1 MKFERRLHNG
11 KWAAYVR
18 VLGIWWFIRDFDN
31 AKKAGYFVGIAMG
44 QNILWPRKEKKVPPP
59 PAAPSVMGSH
69 EFEGDSGDGPY
80 RVGSDILVTAIQNP
94 YDDTKKWPMA
104 KLPNGTIARITCLP
118 DGLAYIPY
126 GSKCRARI
134 TGITN
139 QSTAVAILQIFE

>member
-31 AKKAGYFVGIAMG
+31 AKKAGYFVSIAMG
-44 QNILWPRKEKKVPPP
+44 QNILWPRKEKKT
-59 PAAPSVMGSH
+59 PAPELEV
-69 EFEGDSGDGPY
+69 DSGDGPY

-94 YDDTKKWPMA
+94 FDDTKKWPMA
-104 KLPNGTIARITCLP
+104 ELPNGTIARITCMP
-118 DGLAYIPY
+118 DGCVYIPY

-139 QSTAVAILQIFE
+139 QSTAVAVLQIFE

>member
-31 AKKAGYFVGIAMG
+31 AKKAGYFVDIAMG
-44 QNILWPRKEKKVPPP
+44 RNILRPRKEKKVPP

-80 RVGSDILVTAIQNP
+80 RVGSEILVTAIQNP
-94 YDDTKKWPMA
+94 FDDTKKWPMA
-104 KLPNGTIARITCLP
+104 ELPNGTIARITCLP
-118 DGLAYIPY
+118 DGLAYAPY
-126 GSKCRARI
+126 GTKCQARI
-134 TGITN
+134 TGITS
-139 QSTAVAILQIFE
+139 QSASVALIKIIE

>member
-31 AKKAGYFVGIAMG
+31 AKKAGYFVSIAMG
-44 QNILWPRKEKKVPPP
+44 QNILRPRKEKKVP
-59 PAAPSVMGSH
+59 AP
-69 EFEGDSGDGPY
+69 ELEGDPGDGPY
-80 RVGSDILVTAIQNP
+80 RVGSEILVTAIQNP
-94 YDDTKKWPMA
+94 FDDTKKWPMA
-104 KLPNGTIARITCLP
+104 ELPNGTIARITCMP
-118 DGLAYIPY
+118 DGCVYIPY

>member
-31 AKKAGYFVGIAMG
+31 AKKADYFVSIAMG
-44 QNILWPRKEKKVPPP
+44 QIILRPRKEKKATA
-59 PAAPSVMGSH
+59 PAL
-69 EFEGDSGDGPY
+69 EEDSGHGPY
-80 RVGSDILVTAIQNP
+80 RVGSEILVTAIRNP
-94 YDDTKKWPMA
+94 FDDTKKRPMA
-104 KLPNGTIARITCLP
+104 ELPNGTIARITCMP
-118 DGLAYIPY
+118 EGCVYIPY

>member
-44 QNILWPRKEKKVPPP
+44 QNILRPRKEKKT
-59 PAAPSVMGSH
+59 PAP
-69 EFEGDSGDGPY
+69 ELEGDSGNGPY
-80 RVGSDILVTAIQNP
+80 CVGSDILVTAIQNP
-94 YDDTKKWPMA
+94 FDDTKKWPMA
-104 KLPNGTIARITCLP
+104 KLPNGNIARITCMP
-118 DGLAYIPY
+118 EGCVYIPY
-126 GSKCRARI
+126 GSKCQARI

>member
-11 KWAAYVR
+11 KWAAYVQ
-18 VLGIWWFIRDFDN
+18 VLGVWWFIRDFDN

-59 PAAPSVMGSH
+59 AAPSVIGSH

-80 RVGSDILVTAIQNP
+80 RVGSDILVTAIQNL

-118 DGLAYIPY
+118 DGLAYVPY
-126 GSKCRARI
+126 GTKCQARI
-134 TGITN
+134 TGITS
-139 QSTAVAILQIFE
+139 QSASVAILKIIE

>member
-18 VLGIWWFIRDFDN
+18 VLGIWWFIRDFNN
-31 AKKAGYFVGIAMG
+31 AKKAGYFVSIAMG
-44 QNILWPRKEKKVPPP
+44 QNILRPRKEKKVP
-59 PAAPSVMGSH
+59 AP
-69 EFEGDSGDGPY
+69 ELEEDSGDGPY
-80 RVGSDILVTAIQNP
+80 RVGSEILVTVIQNP
-94 YDDTKKWPMA
+94 FDDTKKWPMA
-104 KLPNGTIARITCLP
+104 ELPNGTIARITCMP
-118 DGLAYIPY
+118 DGCVYIPY

>member
-31 AKKAGYFVGIAMG
+31 AKKAGYFVSIAMG
-44 QNILWPRKEKKVPPP
+44 QNILRPRKEKKVPPP

-80 RVGSDILVTAIQNP
+80 RVGSEILVTAIQTP
-94 YDDTKKWPMA
+94 S
-104 KLPNGTIARITCLP
+104 TIRRS
-118 DGLAYIPY
+118 GLWRN
-126 GSKCRARI
+126 SR
-134 TGITN
+134 TGR
-139 QSTAVAILQIFE
+139 

>member
-31 AKKAGYFVGIAMG
+31 TKKAGYFVGIAMG
-44 QNILWPRKEKKVPPP
+44 QNILRPRKEKKVPPP
-59 PAAPSVMGSH
+59 AAPSVIGSH

-94 YDDTKKWPMA
+94 FDDTKKWPMA
-104 KLPNGTIARITCLP
+104 ELPNGTIARITCLP
-118 DGLAYIPY
+118 DGLAYVPY
-126 GSKCRARI
+126 GTKCQARI
-134 TGITN
+134 TGITS
-139 QSTAVAILQIFE
+139 QSASVALIKIIE

>member
-44 QNILWPRKEKKVPPP
+44 QNILRSRKEKKVPPP
-59 PAAPSVMGSH
+59 PDVPSVVGSH
-69 EFEGDSGDGPY
+69 EFDGDSGDGPY

-118 DGLAYIPY
+118 DSLAYVPY
-126 GSKCRARI
+126 GTKCQARI
-134 TGITN
+134 TGITS
-139 QSTAVAILQIFE
+139 QSASVALIKIIE

>member
-44 QNILWPRKEKKVPPP
+44 QNILRPRKEKKVPPP
-59 PAAPSVMGSH
+59 PAAPSVMGSQ
-69 EFEGDSGDGPY
+69 EFEGDSGGGPY

-104 KLPNGTIARITCLP
+104 KLPNGIIARITCLP
-118 DGLAYIPY
+118 DGLAYVPY
-126 GSKCRARI
+126 GTKCQARI
-134 TGITN
+134 TGITS
-139 QSTAVAILQIFE
+139 QSASVALIKIIE

>member
-31 AKKAGYFVGIAMG
+31 AKKAGYFVSIAMG
-44 QNILWPRKEKKVPPP
+44 QNILRPRKEKKATA
-59 PAAPSVMGSH
+59 PAL
-69 EFEGDSGDGPY
+69 EEDSGDGPY

-94 YDDTKKWPMA
+94 FNDTKKWPMA
-104 KLPNGTIARITCLP
+104 ELPNGTIARITCMP
-118 DGLAYIPY
+118 EGCVYIPY

-139 QSTAVAILQIFE
+139 MSTSVAVLQIFE

>member
-44 QNILWPRKEKKVPPP
+44 QNILRPRKEKKVTHPPP
-59 PAAPSVMGSH
+59 PHNGNGYQPFA
-69 EFEGDSGDGPY
+69 GDSGDGPY

-118 DGLAYIPY
+118 DGLAYVPY
-126 GSKCRARI
+126 GSKCQARI
-134 TGITN
+134 TGITS
-139 QSTAVAILQIFE
+139 QSTSVALIKIIE

>member
-31 AKKAGYFVGIAMG
+31 AKKAGYFVDIAMG
-44 QNILWPRKEKKVPPP
+44 QNILRPRKEKKVP
-59 PAAPSVMGSH
+59 AP
-69 EFEGDSGDGPY
+69 ELEGDSGDGPY
-80 RVGSDILVTAIQNP
+80 RVGSEILVTAIRNP
-94 YDDTKKWPMA
+94 FDDTKKRPMA
-104 KLPNGTIARITCLP
+104 ELPNGTIARITCMP
-118 DGLAYIPY
+118 EGCVYIPY

>member
-44 QNILWPRKEKKVPPP
+44 QNTLRPRKEKKATA
-59 PAAPSVMGSH
+59 PAL
-69 EFEGDSGDGPY
+69 EEDSGHGPY
-80 RVGSDILVTAIQNP
+80 RVGSEILVTAIRNP
-94 YDDTKKWPMA
+94 FDDTKKWPMA
-104 KLPNGTIARITCLP
+104 ELPNGTIARITCMP
-118 DGLAYIPY
+118 DSCVYIPY

-139 QSTAVAILQIFE
+139 MSTAVAVLQIFE